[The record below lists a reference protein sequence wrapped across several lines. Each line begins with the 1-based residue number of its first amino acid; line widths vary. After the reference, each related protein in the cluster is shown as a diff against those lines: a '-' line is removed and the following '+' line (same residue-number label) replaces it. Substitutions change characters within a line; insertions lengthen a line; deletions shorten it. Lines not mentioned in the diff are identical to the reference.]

1 MKNLSKT
8 FVWILMALLFVGLAG
23 FGAINVSGT
32 NRTLATVGKA
42 EVTVDEYARALQQEQ
57 RAIQAQAG
65 QAIPLSQLIAMGV
78 DRGVLSGLVASAA
91 LDNEMQTLGLSVGD
105 QTLLQEITKISA
117 FVGSDGK
124 FSRDSYKYALQNA
137 GLSEAEFEED
147 MRAETTRTL
156 VQGAILSGT
165 KMPPLL
171 GKTLTDYIGARRS
184 FSYVRLSEADLI
196 LTQVEPT
203 EDELKAYYDAHP
215 QDFTLPETKVITYAT
230 LRPDAL
236 VDEVELDEA
245 ALQALYSERD
255 GEFNVPERRL
265 VERLVFSNDEAAAA
279 AKAQLEVGG
288 TTFETLV
295 ADRGLSLS
303 DIDLGDLAK
312 SDLGAAGDAV
322 FAAEVGAVVGP
333 LPSDLGSALFRVNGV
348 LEAKSTSYEDALP
361 TLREELAMDRAR
373 RLIETRAEGLDDLLA
388 GGATLEDLAK
398 EEGLTLGTLNWTAN
412 TTEDI
417 AAYDA
422 FRKAAQDVTPEDFP
436 SVGFLEDGSLFA
448 LRLNEVLP
456 PRPEPYED
464 AREAVTAAV
473 KAARVAEALT
483 AQAEEL
489 KAATLANGN
498 QFPEGHEVVTE
509 TGLTRTAYLDKT
521 PVDLM
526 IKVFAMDV
534 GEIEV
539 VSDAEGTVVVRLD
552 EMLPPD
558 DSEDMQFLTQALNEQ
573 LDQSL
578 ATEIFQIYMQAVQSR
593 AQAQVNQQAVNAV
606 HASFQ

>member
-32 NRTLATVGKA
+32 NRTLATVGTA

-78 DRGVLSGLVASAA
+78 DRGVLSGLVAAAA
-91 LDNEMQTLGLSVGD
+91 LDNEMNTLGLSVGD
-105 QTLLQEITKISA
+105 DTLLTEITKINA
-117 FVGSDGK
+117 FKGSDGS

-137 GLSEAEFEED
+137 GLSEAEFEAD

-165 KMPPLL
+165 KMPRVM

-184 FSYVRLSEADLI
+184 FSYVRLSENDLV
-196 LTQVEPT
+196 LTTVEPT

-215 QDFTLPETKVITYAT
+215 EDFVLPETKVLTYVT

-236 VDEVELDEA
+236 VDEVEVDED
-245 ALQALYSERD
+245 ALRQLYAERD
-255 GEFNVPERRL
+255 AEFNVPERRL
-265 VERLVFSNDEAAAA
+265 VERLVFPNEEAAAT
-279 AKAQLEVGG
+279 AKAQLETGG
-288 TTFETLV
+288 TTFEALV
-295 ADRGLSLS
+295 QDRGLALS
-303 DIDLGDLAK
+303 DIDMGDVAK
-312 SDLGAAGDAV
+312 NDLGGAGDV
-322 FAAEVGAVVGP
+322 IFAAEVGSVVGP
-333 LPSDLGSALFRVNGV
+333 LPSDLGAALFRINGV
-348 LEAKSTSYEDALP
+348 LEAKSTSFEDATP

-373 RLIETRAEGLDDLLA
+373 RVIETRAEGIDDLLA
-388 GGATLEDLAK
+388 GGATLEELAK
-398 EEGLTLGTLNWTAN
+398 EEGLALGALDWTAAS
-412 TTEDI
+412 TDDI

-422 FRKAAQDVTPEDFP
+422 FRTAAEAVTVEDFP
-436 SVGFLEDGSLFA
+436 AVAFLEDGSLFA

-456 PRPEPYED
+456 ERPEPFD
-464 AREAVTAAV
+464 AARDAVVEAV
-473 KAARVAEALT
+473 KAARVADALQ

-489 KAATLANGN
+489 KAAVEANDG
-498 QFPEGHEVVTE
+498 QFPEGSDVVTE
-509 TGLTRTAYLDKT
+509 EGLTRTAYLDQT

-526 IKVFAMDV
+526 NQVFEM
-534 GEIEV
+534 EIGAVEI
-539 VSDAEGTVVVRLD
+539 VSGAEGTVVVRLD
-552 EMLPPD
+552 AVLPPE
-558 DSEDMQFLTQALNEQ
+558 DSSDLDFLSQALTEQ
-573 LDQSL
+573 LDQAL
-578 ATEIFQIYMQAVQSR
+578 ASEILQIYMQSVQLEAR
-593 AQAQVNQQAVNAV
+593 PQINQQAVNAV

>member
-32 NRTLATVGKA
+32 NRTLATVGTA

-78 DRGVLSGLVASAA
+78 DRGVLSGLVAAAA
-91 LDNEMQTLGLSVGD
+91 LDNEMNTLGLSVGD
-105 QTLLQEITKISA
+105 DTLLTEITKINA
-117 FVGSDGK
+117 FKGSDGS

-137 GLSEAEFEED
+137 GLSEAEFEAD

-165 KMPPLL
+165 KMPAVM

-184 FSYVRLSEADLI
+184 FSYVRLSESDLV
-196 LTQVEPT
+196 LTTVEPT

-215 QDFTLPETKVITYAT
+215 EDFVLPETKVLTYVT

-236 VDEVELDEA
+236 VDEVEVDED
-245 ALQALYSERD
+245 ALRQLYAERD
-255 GEFNVPERRL
+255 AEFNVPERRL
-265 VERLVFSNDEAAAA
+265 VERLVFPNEEAAAT
-279 AKAQLEVGG
+279 AKAQLETGG
-288 TTFETLV
+288 TTFEALV
-295 ADRGLSLS
+295 QDRGLALS
-303 DIDLGDLAK
+303 DIDMGDVAK
-312 SDLGAAGDAV
+312 TDLGGAGDAI
-322 FAAEVGAVVGP
+322 FAADVGSVAGP
-333 LPSDLGSALFRVNGV
+333 LPSDLGAALFRINGV
-348 LEAKSTSYEDALP
+348 LEAKSTSFEDATS

-373 RLIETRAEGLDDLLA
+373 RVIETRAEGIDDLLA
-388 GGATLEDLAK
+388 GGATLEELAK
-398 EEGLTLGTLNWTAN
+398 EEGLALGTLDWTAAS
-412 TTEDI
+412 TDDI

-422 FRKAAQDVTPEDFP
+422 FRTAAEAVTVEDFP
-436 SVGFLEDGSLFA
+436 AVAFLEDGSLFA

-456 PRPEPYED
+456 ERPEPFD
-464 AREAVTAAV
+464 AARDAVVEAV
-473 KAARVAEALT
+473 KAARVADALN

-489 KAATLANGN
+489 KAAVEVNDG
-498 QFPEGHEVVTE
+498 QFPEGSDVVTE
-509 TGLTRTAYLDKT
+509 EGLTRTAYLDQT

-526 IKVFAMDV
+526 NRVFEM
-534 GEIEV
+534 EIGAVEI
-539 VSDAEGTVVVRLD
+539 VSGAEGTVVVRLD
-552 EMLPPD
+552 AVLPPE
-558 DSEDMQFLTQALNEQ
+558 DSSDLDFLSQALSEQ
-573 LDQSL
+573 LDQAL
-578 ATEIFQIYMQAVQSR
+578 ASELMQIYMQSVQLEAR
-593 AQAQVNQQAVNAV
+593 PQINQQAVNAV